1 MAGDLIA
8 RAVIDGDDRW
18 KLFLPYA
25 LVWGGGTLGRA
36 TIQVAYWSRRRR
48 EVWAEELAQRR
59 DIRRRFPD
67 DANGADGPLIGEP
80 VASANGR
87 ADKNVASG
95 GQRARTKTG
104 GDVQPVTEG
113 TGNQPSSTEG
123 AA

>member
-1 MAGDLIA
+1 
-8 RAVIDGDDRW
+8 VIDGDDRW

-36 TIQVAYWSRRRR
+36 TIQVAYWSGRRR

-67 DANGADGPLIGEP
+67 VMDGAEGQQVADPAASASGRPDKK
-80 VASANGR
+80 VASNG
-87 ADKNVASG
+87 
-95 GQRARTKTG
+95 QTLRTKARAN
-104 GDVQPVTEG
+104 VQSATQEM
-113 TGNQPSSTEG
+113 GNQRSSTEG